1 MKKFFPV
8 LSRDK
13 ASSSASQEP
22 SNTRHPSEPQNEVTP
37 NSANEGIQVVDYNL
51 LETDPGL
58 RSPISSY
65 HPNIQDEVRKAYLKK
80 GRYKPSNFV
89 YPWSDHGRQRR
100 RFCKNWFNL
109 YDWIEYSESKD
120 LAFCL
125 PCFLFKNYICLKV
138 VGITLWEMVFVNGR
152 ILEDWLIKLLISKIL
167 M

>member
-109 YDWIEYSESKD
+109 YDWI
-120 LAFCL
+120 
-125 PCFLFKNYICLKV
+125 V
-138 VGITLWEMVFVNGR
+138 
-152 ILEDWLIKLLISKIL
+152 
-167 M
+167 

>member
-120 LAFCL
+120 LAFQQKNNVNSYFFYGL
-125 PCFLFKNYICLKV
+125 HYCFLEILAPRIMKV
-138 VGITLWEMVFVNGR
+138 WIR
-152 ILEDWLIKLLISKIL
+152 P
-167 M
+167 